1 MRITE
6 AAARLDMSP
15 RMLRYRED
23 LGLLPPLRDR
33 PYGRGH
39 AHRQFTEEDLATITA
54 ALAIERR
61 FDITPAALAFGL
73 RVLTD
78 PAARAAVADLGRRT
92 GHVPAGPGA
101 GRALDFEKERALRA
115 LGGALRGS
123 AERLTSVVGPATAT
137 TGNAPGAA
145 RAIPGAGREGD
156 TGEGLPMRGGHRGA
170 MSLTKAVC
178 RRCREPVPHPFA
190 RYQCRLVH
198 DRGNFTAYR
207 LLNCH
212 YHENVIV
219 IMELP
224 AGTVERRAIGNPTLP
239 LN

>member
-6 AAARLDMSP
+6 AAARLGMSP

-33 PYGRGH
+33 PTGRGP
-39 AHRQFTEEDLATITA
+39 AHRQFTEDDLAAITA

-78 PAARAAVADLGRRT
+78 PAARAAVTDLGRRT

-115 LGGALRGS
+115 LGSLRSASNLRNGS
-123 AERLTSVVGPATAT
+123 NL
-137 TGNAPGAA
+137 GNASDL
-145 RAIPGAGREGD
+145 RN
-156 TGEGLPMRGGHRGA
+156 GG
-170 MSLTKAVC
+170 T
-178 RRCREPVPHPFA
+178 P
-190 RYQCRLVH
+190 
-198 DRGNFTAYR
+198 
-207 LLNCH
+207 
-212 YHENVIV
+212 
-219 IMELP
+219 
-224 AGTVERRAIGNPTLP
+224 
-239 LN
+239 

>member
-6 AAARLDMSP
+6 AAARLGMSP

-39 AHRQFTEEDLATITA
+39 AHRQFTEEDLAAITA
-54 ALAIERR
+54 A
-61 FDITPAALAFGL
+61 AALASGL

-115 LGGALRGS
+115 LS
-123 AERLTSVVGPATAT
+123 AVSGRTSRP
-137 TGNAPGAA
+137 
-145 RAIPGAGREGD
+145 
-156 TGEGLPMRGGHRGA
+156 
-170 MSLTKAVC
+170 
-178 RRCREPVPHPFA
+178 
-190 RYQCRLVH
+190 
-198 DRGNFTAYR
+198 
-207 LLNCH
+207 
-212 YHENVIV
+212 
-219 IMELP
+219 
-224 AGTVERRAIGNPTLP
+224 
-239 LN
+239 

>member
-6 AAARLDMSP
+6 AAARLGMSP
-15 RMLRYRED
+15 RMLRYREE

-39 AHRQFTEEDLATITA
+39 AHRQFTEEDLAAITT

-78 PAARAAVADLGRRT
+78 PAARGAVADLGRRT

-115 LGGALRGS
+115 LGDALRRPDPVLPETPVTRQDPRLRRGRRGS
-123 AERLTSVVGPATAT
+123 LWSASRT
-137 TGNAPGAA
+137 
-145 RAIPGAGREGD
+145 
-156 TGEGLPMRGGHRGA
+156 
-170 MSLTKAVC
+170 
-178 RRCREPVPHPFA
+178 RR
-190 RYQCRLVH
+190 
-198 DRGNFTAYR
+198 
-207 LLNCH
+207 
-212 YHENVIV
+212 
-219 IMELP
+219 
-224 AGTVERRAIGNPTLP
+224 
-239 LN
+239 